1 MENLPQL
8 RNLFETLRAASW
20 WQRLFSWSSIQQ
32 QSMDAWQEITELAS
46 RLSGIS
52 NERDELKT
60 RSQVTEQR
68 AQSAEQ
74 RARELQESLTR
85 AEDRLQS
92 QHTLHLQEKESLN
105 QRLTEKQTALRQRE
119 DQLLSMRNAEEQL
132 KAKLQSQIDQAL
144 NLQQVFERDKLQLQ
158 EAEKKKL
165 ADHHEKLR
173 QTWSE
178 HQNLVQQAVKR
189 ICAQRGIEYVTEFS
203 FSGIPDNA
211 VRIADEIIVFDAKS
225 PASPEEF
232 GNFRTYLRNQC
243 ELAGKYAK
251 QEGVRKDIYMVI
263 PTNAASV
270 LQSTSF
276 ESGSYRVYII
286 TMDALEPVLVTL
298 QQLEAYKI
306 IQEIGPDERQAI
318 IRIIGSLIYASKR
331 RIQVDQYFNG
341 ALLDLIR
348 DIQKEVPATIL
359 EEVVK
364 VEQSMKLNPGLDRR
378 SKGIDAEALEKTHR
392 QQGALAAGQEAPTP
406 KRIDLQQ

>member
-1 MENLPQL
+1 MENLP
-8 RNLFETLRAASW
+8 LFRSFIETIRSVSW
-20 WQRLFSWSSIQQ
+20 WQRLFSWSAVQQ
-32 QSMDAWQEITELAS
+32 RSMDAWQEVTEA
-46 RLSGIS
+46 LSKLS
-52 NERDELKT
+52 VVTAERDELKT
-60 RSQVTEQR
+60 QGQVKEQR
-68 AQSAEQ
+68 VKAAED
-74 RARELQESLTR
+74 RASELKESLTR
-85 AEDRLQS
+85 AEDRIQA
-92 QHTLHLQEKESLN
+92 QTALHLQEKETLSKQLA
-105 QRLTEKQTALRQRE
+105 EKLTALRQRE

-132 KAKLQSQIDQAL
+132 KNKLQSQIDQAL
-144 NLQQVFERDKLQLQ
+144 NLQQVFEREKQQLQ
-158 EAEKKKL
+158 EADKKKA

-189 ICAQRGIEYVTEFS
+189 ICAQRGIEYVTEFA

-263 PTNAASV
+263 PTNAMST

-286 TMDALEPVLVTL
+286 TFDALEPVLVTL

-318 IRIIGSLIYASKR
+318 IRIIG
-331 RIQVDQYFNG
+331 
-341 ALLDLIR
+341 
-348 DIQKEVPATIL
+348 
-359 EEVVK
+359 
-364 VEQSMKLNPGLDRR
+364 
-378 SKGIDAEALEKTHR
+378 
-392 QQGALAAGQEAPTP
+392 
-406 KRIDLQQ
+406 

>member
-1 MENLPQL
+1 Q
-8 RNLFETLRAASW
+8 
-20 WQRLFSWSSIQQ
+20 
-32 QSMDAWQEITELAS
+32 
-46 RLSGIS
+46 
-52 NERDELKT
+52 
-60 RSQVTEQR
+60 
-68 AQSAEQ
+68 AQTA
-74 RARELQESLTR
+74 
-85 AEDRLQS
+85 
-92 QHTLHLQEKESLN
+92 LHLQEKETLSKQLA
-105 QRLTEKQTALRQRE
+105 EKLTALRQRE

-132 KAKLQSQIDQAL
+132 KNKLQSQIDQAL
-144 NLQQVFERDKLQLQ
+144 NLQQVFEREKQQLQ
-158 EAEKKKL
+158 EADKKKA

-189 ICAQRGIEYVTEFS
+189 ICAQRGIEYVTEFA

-251 QEGVRKDIYMVI
+251 QEGVRKDLYMVI
-263 PTNAASV
+263 PTNAMST

-286 TMDALEPVLVTL
+286 TFDALEPVLVTL

-364 VEQSMKLNPGLDRR
+364 VEQSMKMNPGMDRR
-378 SKGIDAEALEKTHR
+378 TKGIDTGALESTHR

-406 KRIDLQQ
+406 KRINLEQ